1 MADRE
6 LNLADLFE
14 VVVDTVPAREALI
27 AGSARRTYREL
38 DERANRVAHY
48 LQDRGVEPGAHV
60 GILAHNCVEWLEV
73 MIGCYKARTVPIN
86 LNFRYV
92 APELRYV
99 TDNADLEVLVY
110 ERALSGLVAEAL
122 APPTGA
128 GTAAEAT
135 PAMRMSRPPVCS
147 SSSKTAPA
155 RRRTRGSQPSSTR
168 RPWPKPVPTV
178 TSPPAPPTI
187 STSSIPAAPPGC
199 PKVSCG
205 GKRTSSSP
213 P

>member
-27 AGSARRTYREL
+27 AGPARRTYREL

-128 GTAAEAT
+128 G
-135 PAMRMSRPPVCS
+135 
-147 SSSKTAPA
+147 A
-155 RRRTRGSQPSSTR
+155 RRRRRRRRCECRGPPSAHRHR
-168 RPWPKPVPTV
+168 RRLRPDGG
-178 TSPPAPPTI
+178 
-187 STSSIPAAPPGC
+187 PGAC
-199 PKVSCG
+199 SRRVRG
-205 GKRTSSSP
+205 GPGRRQSRP
-213 P
+213 